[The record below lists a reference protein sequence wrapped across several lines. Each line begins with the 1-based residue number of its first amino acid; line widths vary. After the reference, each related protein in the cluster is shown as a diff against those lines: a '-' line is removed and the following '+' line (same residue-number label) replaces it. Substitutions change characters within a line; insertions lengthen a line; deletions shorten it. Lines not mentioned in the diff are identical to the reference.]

1 MSDTK
6 SVDYQTLENI
16 ISNLVT
22 IPENVQITRN
32 VDEQGVLLSVIV
44 DAQDMG
50 IVIGRNGMMAN
61 SIKTIMRAI
70 GKANKMNIRVEF
82 LEPDGS
88 RREVRRRSE
97 SQEQSVTP
105 MESSNDDG
113 DPSAIIASDENYS

>member
-1 MSDTK
+1 MSEKT
-6 SVDYQTLENI
+6 VDLQTLENI
-16 ISNLVT
+16 VLNLVT
-22 IPENVQITRN
+22 VPDNVKVSRD

-88 RREVRRRSE
+88 RRQVSR
-97 SQEQSVTP
+97 P
-105 MESSNDDG
+105 HNDDEMN
-113 DPSAIIASDENYS
+113 SEEE

>member
-16 ISNLVT
+16 VLNLVT
-22 IPENVQITRN
+22 VPEKVQISRD

-44 DAQDMG
+44 DSQDMG

-70 GKANKMNIRVEF
+70 GKANQMNIRVEF

-88 RREVRRRSE
+88 RREVVRKEDKDSSLNND
-97 SQEQSVTP
+97 SQV
-105 MESSNDDG
+105 
-113 DPSAIIASDENYS
+113 IAN